1 MPELP
6 DNPYIT
12 PDPPQ
17 KREAFRSFI
26 WSVVRLA
33 LVTQRHAP
41 EVTFAYTG
49 TVLTHT
55 PMYTGGDRMTALYGA
70 HYELATY
77 VQHLLGDEGE
87 LEVPVEPDRC
97 SSPECVV
104 NHESEAVI
112 LEAAVRGDAQVI
124 ANVCKATV
132 RGARDLDPVGGQ
144 QVTGEDALRYLFFG
158 ILQRL
163 HALLA
168 ERAAGGGHPSLN

>member
-12 PDPPQ
+12 ADPPE
-17 KREAFRSFI
+17 KGEAFRSLI
-26 WSVVRLA
+26 WSMVRLT

-41 EVTFAYTG
+41 EVTFAYAS

-70 HYELATY
+70 FHELAAY
-77 VQHLLGDEGE
+77 VQHLLGGEGE
-87 LEVPVEPDRC
+87 LEVPVEPARC

-112 LEAAVRGDAQVI
+112 LEAAVRGDAQAI

-132 RGARDLDPVGGQ
+132 RGARELDPVGGQ
-144 QVTGEDALRYLFFG
+144 PVTGEDALRYLFFG
-158 ILQRL
+158 TLQRL
-163 HALLA
+163 HQLLA
-168 ERAAGGGHPSLN
+168 ERATGGGHPSLN